1 MAEQISEEKENVLS
15 TFPNTRVVK
24 MNGIVSVKFAA
35 CLMSC
40 VHREKKHTGMYILS
54 AYIMD
59 FTHKLLVK
67 LVE

>member
-1 MAEQISEEKENVLS
+1 
-15 TFPNTRVVK
+15 

-67 LVE
+67 LVEWPCFKI